1 MSANTP
7 EAVRKEVRV
16 YLIIFAALAAMT
28 VITVAVSYLDVSIPV
43 AISIAMFIAMIKG
56 SLVACFFMHLLSEK
70 AVIYWILILMLVFF
84 AALMLLPILTIQE
97 VAGANYVA

>member
-43 AISIAMFIAMIKG
+43 AISIAMFIALIMG
-56 SLVACFFMHLLSEK
+56 SLVACYFMHLLSEK
-70 AVIYWILILMLVFF
+70 VIIYWILILMLVFL

-97 VAGANYVA
+97 VVGADYVA

>member
-16 YLIIFAALAAMT
+16 YLIIFAALAALT
-28 VITVAVSYLDVSIPV
+28 VITVAVSYLEVSIPV
-43 AISIAMFIAMIKG
+43 AISIALFIAIIKG
-56 SLVACFFMHLLSEK
+56 SLVACYFMHLLSEK
-70 AVIYWILILMLVFF
+70 AIIYWILVLMLAFL

-97 VAGANYVA
+97 VVGADYVA